1 MNYQVVLISSHMS
14 FLNPTLSKQ
23 LIDQYAKEEMD
34 ECFEDEF
41 QYVRPTPN
49 KDMLSSMAYNTH
61 TMLVSVLDELDSQG
75 KLDFILLKN
84 QSIAEFWA
92 HVQKNRRREKLHAS
106 ALEKM
111 RSSFTAEELSI
122 LGIKLPNDLT

>member
-1 MNYQVVLISSHMS
+1 MS
-14 FLNPTLSKQ
+14 FLNPPLSKQ

-92 HVQKNRRREKLHAS
+92 YVQKNRRREKLHAS
-106 ALEKM
+106 ALERM